1 MGELVAERANSL
13 ASQNPSYASISDSYR
28 TALKVVDDVIL
39 KNYISELS
47 KMEIVPPNEKLL
59 ESNIR
64 DNVRF
69 FKITEMVYE
78 KDEGAVAKSLK
89 TDD

>member
-1 MGELVAERANSL
+1 MGELAERL
-13 ASQNPSYASISDSYR
+13 QNNPAVPTPSYADITDSYQ

-39 KNYISELS
+39 KKYVSELS
-47 KMEIVPPNEKLL
+47 NMEIVPLSKNML

-69 FKITEMVYE
+69 FKITEMV
-78 KDEGAVAKSLK
+78 
-89 TDD
+89 

>member
-1 MGELVAERANSL
+1 MGELAERL
-13 ASQNPSYASISDSYR
+13 QNNPAVPTPSYADITDSYQ

-39 KNYISELS
+39 KKYVSELS
-47 KMEIVPPNEKLL
+47 NMEIVPLSKNML

-78 KDEGAVAKSLK
+78 KD
-89 TDD
+89 